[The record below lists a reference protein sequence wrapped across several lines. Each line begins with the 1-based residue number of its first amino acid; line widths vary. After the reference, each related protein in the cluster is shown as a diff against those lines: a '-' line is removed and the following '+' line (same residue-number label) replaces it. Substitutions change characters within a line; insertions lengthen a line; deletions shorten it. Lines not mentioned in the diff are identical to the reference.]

1 MTLCHKPQST
11 SMTLT
16 DIHTHHATPTDR
28 AIFNSGTTYLAGRSI
43 SIGLHPWNIGEEWKR
58 AFASIAAF
66 AKESNVIAIGECGLD
81 MFKSP
86 ATPEL
91 QEEIFKAH
99 IKLAEERQKPLII
112 HCVKAY
118 DRLLALHKEVKP
130 QQAWVLHGFRG
141 KPQLAEQLTR
151 AGLYISLGEKFNPDS
166 AKTIPMEKLF
176 IETDESRHSITDIY
190 TIVAVAKGITVE
202 QLAQQVAA
210 NARIFGQF

>member
-1 MTLCHKPQST
+1 MTF
-11 SMTLT
+11 T
-16 DIHTHHATPTDR
+16 DIHTHTAGSAGR
-28 AIFNSGTTYLAGRSI
+28 AIFNSGTTYLADRSI
-43 SIGLHPWNIGEEWKR
+43 SIGIHPWNIGEEWKR
-58 AFASIAAF
+58 VLASIAAS
-66 AKESNVIAIGECGLD
+66 AKESNVVAIGECGLD
-81 MFKSP
+81 TLKSP
-86 ATPEL
+86 ATTEL

-99 IKLAEERQKPLII
+99 IELAEELHKPLII

-118 DRLLALHKEVKP
+118 DRLLALHKEMEP

-166 AKTIPMEKLF
+166 AKAIPMDKLF

-190 TIVAVAKGITVE
+190 TTVAAAKGITVE